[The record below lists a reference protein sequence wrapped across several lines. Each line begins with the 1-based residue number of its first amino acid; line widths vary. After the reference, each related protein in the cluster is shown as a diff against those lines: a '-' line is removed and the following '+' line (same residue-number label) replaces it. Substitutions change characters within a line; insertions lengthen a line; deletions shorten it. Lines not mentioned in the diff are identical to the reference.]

1 MAQYFVES
9 PHTKQDCLRA
19 LDETVAKGADILDKF
34 SWGCMA
40 GEHTGYAIVEAE
52 NESAVQDMIPVF
64 LRDRAHIVKVDKF
77 TPEQIKAYHEK

>member
-9 PHTKQDCLRA
+9 SHTKQECLRA
-19 LDETVAKGADILDKF
+19 LDETVAKGADVLGKF

-52 NESAVQDMIPVF
+52 SESVVQNMIPTF
-64 LRDRAHIVKVDKF
+64 LRDRAHIVKVGKF

>member
-1 MAQYFVES
+1 MAQYFVET
-9 PHTKQDCLRA
+9 PHTQKECLRA
-19 LDETVAKGADILDKF
+19 LDEFVAKGADILDKF

-52 NESAVQDMIPVF
+52 SESAVQNIIPAF
-64 LRDRAHIVKVDKF
+64 LRDKARTVKVDKF